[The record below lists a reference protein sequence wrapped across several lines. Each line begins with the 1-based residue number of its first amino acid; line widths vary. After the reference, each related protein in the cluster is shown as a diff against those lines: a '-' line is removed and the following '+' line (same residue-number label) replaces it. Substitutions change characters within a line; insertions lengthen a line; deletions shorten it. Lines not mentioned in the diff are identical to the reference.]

1 MIAIDWGTSALR
13 AYRLDDRGAC
23 TAKRDAALGIMQ
35 VKDTSFPAALESV
48 VGDWLA
54 AGEAQIIMSGMVG
67 SRQGWLEVP
76 YVECPASDREVSEG
90 MKEVT
95 WGERRATIVPGL
107 ACRGPSGVVDV
118 MRGEET
124 QILGAM
130 SVLGDGDH
138 LICLP
143 GTHSKWVMLRHRRF
157 VSFGTHMTGELFAL
171 LKQHSILGRL
181 MAQSTGAG
189 PAAQFDDYFDK
200 GVTRARDPGGLSHH
214 LFGIRAE
221 GLFGRLPAEAA
232 SHYLS
237 GLLIGH
243 EIVNAQPATRMIA
256 LLGAAPLTARY
267 SRALEDLGYRAR
279 ILDEDCAMLGLHRLG
294 TGNRSRT

>member
-13 AYRLDDRGAC
+13 AYRLNAQGAC
-23 TAKRDAALGIMQ
+23 SDKRDAALGIMQ
-35 VKDTSFPAALESV
+35 LKEQSFPAALESV

-54 AGEAQIIMSGMVG
+54 AGEAQIVMSGMIG

-76 YVECPASDREVSEG
+76 YVSCPAGEREVFEG
-90 MKEVT
+90 TKEVT
-95 WGERRATIVPGL
+95 WGEHRATIVPGL

-124 QILGAM
+124 QILGALA
-130 SVLGDGDH
+130 VLGDGDH
-138 LICLP
+138 VVCLP
-143 GTHSKWVMLRHRRF
+143 GTHSKWVALRHRRF
-157 VSFGTHMTGELFAL
+157 VSFSTHMTGELFAL

-181 MAQSTGAG
+181 MSESNAN
-189 PAAQFDDYFDK
+189 AAAFDDYFDK
-200 GVTRARDPGGLSHH
+200 GVVRARDAGGLPHH
-214 LFGIRAE
+214 LFGVRAE

-243 EIVNAQPATRMIA
+243 EIVNAQPAARSIE

-267 SRALEDLGYRAR
+267 ARALADLGYRAR
-279 ILDEDCAMLGLHRLG
+279 ILDEDCAMGGLYRLG
-294 TGNRSRT
+294 TAKGSRT